1 MKYKLSFLLL
11 LLLVTST
18 TIFAQQDGYWDKDRA
33 TTKQIVVSAR
43 DRLIVKTED
52 FPLGTTEVIYRITL
66 LDENQQMAN
75 SLVSL
80 LKAIPDPYG
89 IGQGSAGAVF
99 LLSKVSGDDKCKYA
113 VFSSEAAAATY
124 TKAGDTDKS
133 CWYQNTPVSK
143 DAKRLTLDK
152 SSCLSSDAMWF
163 GFESKNW
170 IMNQKI
176 VLEVVPWVDSKLNRG
191 WTVENRKSIVSLCK
205 TSDLAKLMVNS
216 DDLCLCILDKIQQQY
231 RFREYDKL
239 MAIEK
244 TKVFKD
250 MGNAC
255 LSRSEA
261 NKTLLNTIRVDA
273 AKHFANKR
281 YGNAIQLLLTGII
294 ENGNATALDYN
305 SLGTAYLYSKQYN
318 KAIKALKEGEKL
330 DSAELLIQLNLAH
343 AYMLNNDFSAA
354 KEIHKKYKSQNVT
367 AMMSW
372 TSKTKADFTAFKSA
386 GIESENFD
394 RILRVLE

>member
-1 MKYKLSFLLL
+1 MKCKKAFLLL
-11 LLLVTST
+11 LVFIGSSSV
-18 TIFAQQDGYWDKDRA
+18 FAQQDGYWDKDRA
-33 TTKQIVVSAR
+33 TNKEVTVSAR
-43 DRLIVKTED
+43 NRLIVKTED
-52 FPLGTTEVIYRITL
+52 FPPGTTEVIYRITL
-66 LDENQQMAN
+66 LDENQQMAS

-80 LKAIPDPYG
+80 LKAIPDPSG
-89 IGQGSAGAVF
+89 ISQGSAGAVF

-124 TKAGDTDKS
+124 TAAGNTDKS

-152 SSCLSSDAMWF
+152 SSCFSSDAMWF

-170 IMNQKI
+170 IMDQKA
-176 VLEVVPWVDSKLNRG
+176 VLEVVPWVDTKLSRG
-191 WTVENRKSIVSLCK
+191 WTIENRKSIITLCK
-205 TSDLAKLMVNS
+205 TSDLAKLMVNP
-216 DDLCLCILDKIQQQY
+216 DDLCLCMLDKIQKQY

-244 TKVFKD
+244 TKVYKD

-255 LSRSEA
+255 LGKAEA
-261 NKTLLNTIRVDA
+261 NKTLLNTIRIDA
-273 AKHFANKR
+273 LKHFTNKR
-281 YGNAIQLLLTGII
+281 YGDAIQLLLTGIV

-305 SLGTAYLYSKQYN
+305 SLGMAYLYSKQYN

-343 AYMLNNDFSAA
+343 AYLLNGDFAAA

-372 TSKTKADFTAFKSA
+372 VSKTKADFTELKNA
-386 GIESENFD
+386 GIQSDDFD
-394 RILRVLE
+394 RILKILD